1 MRLEL
6 MSVRENIAVVED
18 SVSPET
24 AALAIE
30 FLKRVEGP
38 GWSRTRLSRG
48 GRFKKNR
55 LGYGRPDQPPVPP
68 ILKRL
73 GNEAFE
79 NALKKLPD
87 FPNWNLFSV
96 DTVVVNRY
104 APGEGVGYH
113 KDPPR
118 KNAFVV
124 GVTLYDDPSSP
135 HSLMRFLEDEGGAI
149 HDVPTPHRSSYVFT
163 GPAYHAAKHCRW
175 KTKKQR
181 GTVWSITLRAARVV

>member
-1 MRLEL
+1 M
-6 MSVRENIAVVED
+6 
-18 SVSPET
+18 SPET

-30 FLKRVEGP
+30 FLKRVEEP
-38 GWSRTRLSRG
+38 DWSRTKLSRG

-55 LGYGRPDQPPVPP
+55 LGYGRPHQPRVPS
-68 ILKRL
+68 ILKLL

-79 NALKKLPD
+79 NALKRRPD
-87 FPNWNLFSV
+87 FPNWDLFSV

-118 KNAFVV
+118 ANAFVV
-124 GVTLYDDPSSP
+124 GVTLYDCPSSP
-135 HSLMRFLEDEGGAI
+135 HSVMRFLEDEGGAI
-149 HDVPTPHRSSYVFT
+149 HDVPTPHRSSYLFT
-163 GPAYHAAKHCRW
+163 GPSYHAAQHSRQ

-181 GTVWSITLRAARVV
+181 GTVWSVTLRAERVV